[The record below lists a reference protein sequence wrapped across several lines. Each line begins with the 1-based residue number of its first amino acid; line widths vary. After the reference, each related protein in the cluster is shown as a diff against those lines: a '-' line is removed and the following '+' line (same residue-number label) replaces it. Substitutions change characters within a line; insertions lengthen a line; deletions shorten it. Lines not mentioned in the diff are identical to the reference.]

1 MPRYDGTGPQGQGP
15 LTGRGQGQCTS
26 TPAGSTRPVGFFQR
40 LGLGLGRRGGRGGRA
55 GRAGRGGR
63 GGRGGGRRR

>member
-1 MPRYDGTGPQGQGP
+1 MPKFDGTGPQGQGP

-26 TPAGSTRPVGFFQR
+26 TPTRPDQPVGFFQR
-40 LGLGLGRRGGRGGRA
+40 LGLGLGRRAGRGGRA

-63 GGRGGGRRR
+63 RGGGRRR